1 MKRCGLFRSLVA
13 PVLAAAVLIAGAA
26 FVGDRAQAA
35 MDVIKFGAAL
45 PLTGPLAT
53 EGNKQKAG
61 YEIWKDLVNS
71 QGGINVGGKKMKV
84 EIRYYDYESK
94 TPVASKLYER
104 LITKDKVDFLFGPF
118 GSGATASV
126 AALTERYKIPII
138 APTASSAKLY
148 ARGYSYLFGLLVP
161 NNFVS
166 DSFFELVTSQNPRPK
181 TMAFVTRNDF
191 FPKVIT
197 GVFQNAAKKYGVK
210 DIYYAKFPKD
220 AKDMSTWLT
229 IVKSKNPDLLMV
241 AGYLGDLILVTKQAK
256 ELGVNPKAIFM
267 TAGPVYSQFTEA
279 LGKTADG
286 ITTASW
292 WADTL
297 DYKGR
302 IIGTPDDFSKM
313 WRKKTGKE
321 ADYVSAAS
329 TASGVVYQIA
339 IEKVGSLDKK
349 KIRAALAA
357 MNEMTFY
364 GRVKF
369 NKNGQNIGSIVPV
382 IQIQKGKRLPVSP
395 KNMAKGKYQYPKPK
409 F

>member
-1 MKRCGLFRSLVA
+1 MSHLRKMLGVTLALAWVVA
-13 PVLAAAVLIAGAA
+13 GTSFWSPP
-26 FVGDRAQAA
+26 AQAA
-35 MDVIKFGAAL
+35 DAIRFGAAL

-53 EGNKQKAG
+53 EGKKQRTG
-61 YEIWKDLVNS
+61 YELWKNLVNK

-84 EIRYYDYESK
+84 EIVYYDYESK
-94 TPVASKLYER
+94 TPTATKLFER
-104 LITKDKVDFLFGPF
+104 LITKDKVQLTFGPF

-126 AALTERYKIPII
+126 AAMTERYGMPMI

-148 ARGYSYLFGLLVP
+148 ARGYKYLFGLLVP
-161 NNFVS
+161 NDFPA
-166 DSFFELVTSQNPRPK
+166 DSFFQLVMSQDPKPK

-197 GVFQNAAKKYGVK
+197 KVFQGIAKEKYGLKEV
-210 DIYYAKFPKD
+210 YYAQFPKD

-229 IVKSKNPDLLMV
+229 TVKGKNPDVLMV
-241 AGYLGDLILVTKQAK
+241 AGYLGDLILATKQAK
-256 ELGVNPKAIFM
+256 ELSVNPKAIFM
-267 TAGPVYSQFTEA
+267 TAGPVYAQYTKA
-279 LGKTADG
+279 LGKTAEG

-297 DYKGR
+297 GYKGPVV
-302 IIGTPDDFSKM
+302 GTPDDFGKM
-313 WRKKTGKE
+313 WMKITGNE
-321 ADYVSAAS
+321 ADYVAAAS
-329 TASGVVYQIA
+329 TAAGVMYQLA

-349 KIRAALAA
+349 KIRDALAA
-357 MNEMTFY
+357 MDAMTFF

-382 IQIQKGKRLPVSP
+382 IQIQSGKRLPVSP
-395 KNMAKGKYQYPKPK
+395 KDMAQGDYQYPKPK